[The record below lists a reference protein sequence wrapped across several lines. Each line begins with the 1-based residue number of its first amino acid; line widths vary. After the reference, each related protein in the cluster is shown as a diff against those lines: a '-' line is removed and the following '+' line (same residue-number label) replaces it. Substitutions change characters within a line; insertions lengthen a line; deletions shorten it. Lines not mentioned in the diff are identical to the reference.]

1 MFLKDD
7 NGVDVAE
14 DDMSKKAVFP
24 PFSEAD
30 RRTHPPDPQQAEH
43 PVGNGDPRKTIS
55 IVTPF
60 YNEEDSITECVFAIR
75 KLFAESLPSYDLEHI
90 FCDNCSTDRT
100 LGILKNLAKTDRTI
114 KIIVNSRNFGI
125 LKNTYNGVLAATGD
139 AILLFLPVDLQ
150 DPPELIP
157 VFVRH
162 WEQGYEIV
170 YGVRAQRE
178 EGMIIKASRKIYYR
192 LLSRLTY
199 VDYPPD
205 AGDFQL
211 VDAKV
216 LRAMKLID
224 DAQPFMRLMTFDV
237 GFRSIGVKYTWRAR
251 KHGKSRNR
259 LSHMFEQGLNGIISF
274 SGAPVRI
281 ALLCGIVISLLSVFY
296 AITVAILTLAGK
308 VSTISGVPTIIAAL
322 FFFGGVQ
329 LFFIGILGEYIIA
342 IYGQVRRRPLVVERE
357 RINFD

>member
-1 MFLKDD
+1 
-7 NGVDVAE
+7 
-14 DDMSKKAVFP
+14 MSDAVKK
-24 PFSEAD
+24 
-30 RRTHPPDPQQAEH
+30 
-43 PVGNGDPRKTIS
+43 IS
-55 IVTPF
+55 IITPCF
-60 YNEEDSITECVFAIR
+60 NEEASVEECVQTVGR
-75 KLFAESLPSYDLEHI
+75 LFAKELPTYELEHI

-100 LGILKNLAKTDRTI
+100 VDILKEMAKTNRSV

-139 AILLFLPVDLQ
+139 AVLLFLPVDLQ

-157 VFVRH
+157 EFVKH
-162 WEQGYEIV
+162 WENGYEIV
-170 YGVRAQRE
+170 FGLRAERE
-178 EGMIIKASRKIYYR
+178 EGFVIRSARKLYYR

-211 VDAKV
+211 VDRKV
-216 LRAMKLID
+216 HEAMKQID
-224 DAQPFMRLMTFDV
+224 DAQPFMRLMTFES

-259 LSHMFEQGLNGIISF
+259 LSQMFEQGLNGIISF
-274 SGAPVRI
+274 SGAPVRA
-281 ALLCGIVISLLSVFY
+281 ALLVGFAISLVSIIY
-296 AITVAILTLAGK
+296 SVAILLLALFGK
-308 VSTISGVPTIIAAL
+308 VNSPAGIPTLIAAL

-329 LFFIGILGEYIIA
+329 IFFIGVLGEYILA
-342 IYGQVRRRPLVVERE
+342 IYNQVRRKPMVVERE